1 MLSML
6 RSEYRKIVTIRTSWV
21 LLITGPLL
29 VVAGISG
36 VILNGD
42 LRDPVAAT
50 SALSHTGIAALTS
63 LIFGIL
69 GTAGEYRHG
78 TITDTYLSFPRRQR
92 VLTAKLTVYALA
104 GLVYGV
110 ASAVTALAMSLI
122 GWSARGY
129 SFPVGRASTWG
140 ILGGGI
146 LVNVAF
152 AVLGAGL
159 GALVRNVV
167 VAITAA
173 LAWIAVV
180 ETIMGQLIG
189 SSLSRWLP
197 FASSESL
204 DGVRLSG
211 PGGVLPAWGGATLLI
226 VYAALFATAAY
237 LLTLGR
243 DVT

>member
-1 MLSML
+1 ML
-6 RSEYRKIVTIRTSWV
+6 RSEYRKIVTIRTSWL
-21 LLITGPLL
+21 LLIAGPLI

-36 VILNGD
+36 LAENAN
-42 LRDPVAAT
+42 LRSPSVHT

-78 TITDTYLSFPRRQR
+78 TITDTYLSFPQRQR
-92 VLTAKLTVYALA
+92 VLTAKLAVYALA

-110 ASAVTALAMSLI
+110 VSAVTALAMSLI
-122 GWSARGY
+122 WWSARGY
-129 SFPVGRASTWG
+129 SFPAGDTSTWR

-146 LVNVAF
+146 LVNVVF
-152 AVLGAGL
+152 AALGAGL
-159 GALVRNVV
+159 GALLRNVV
-167 VAITAA
+167 IAVTAA
-173 LAWIAVV
+173 LAWVAVV
-180 ETIMGQLIG
+180 ETIAGQLIG

-197 FASSESL
+197 FASSEAL

-211 PGGVLPAWGGATLLI
+211 PGGVLPAWGGAIVLI
-226 VYAALFATAAY
+226 AYAALFAIAAY
-237 LLTLGR
+237 LVTLRR